1 MVGLVLNFKIYNKSL
16 KLSDLLKYPIKGF
29 SVTFFGQ
36 ILKKVLRDGMITKE
50 ESVSFL
56 EPMSLPTS

>member
-16 KLSDLLKYPIKGF
+16 KLSDLLKYLIKDF
-29 SVTFFGQ
+29 FVISFGQ
-36 ILKKVLRDGMITKE
+36 ILKKVLRDGTITKE

-56 EPMSLPTS
+56 EPMSLQTS